1 MLRFRDLSLRKR
13 LLLANFMM
21 VAVPVLLLSLV
32 GGILLSAF
40 RYSGTTQ
47 KDILTALWPE
57 KGSALTVQ
65 YAVSSLRV
73 RAERKGKPRVKDYLE
88 PAHLLEAQG
97 IAVIVSDRNG
107 SVYYTSPGADRQ
119 AIAARILS
127 KYGPNPSLMNWD
139 HDGFDFSYVSPR
151 SGTIVMA
158 AGDTPFLA
166 KNTIPG
172 NDWKDRA
179 EHLLYISL
187 IMAVTLI
194 VFFGLYLSRL
204 LSRQILTPL
213 DQLRKAAAD
222 IRAGNLDTP
231 VSIDGVD
238 EFGSACRDFELMRQ
252 ELRRVRLERE
262 RYEENRKE
270 LIAGISHDLSTP
282 LTSIKGYAGGIL
294 DGIADTDEK
303 KLHYIK
309 QIQKSTDT
317 LESLVNNLF
326 LLSKL
331 DLGRLPFHL
340 EKVDLIAYFKDFTTE
355 QSPLY
360 KDRGLDLS
368 MVYTDKKPAF
378 AFIDRIHFERV
389 VRNILNN
396 ALKYN
401 DKDRCEVMIQ
411 IKVQKNSVCVT
422 FSDNGPGVASGE
434 LTKLFN
440 TFYRTDKA
448 RTDVTKGSGLGL
460 AITAQIIKTLG
471 GTVRAAQASQCGGL
485 MIVVTLPIAEGDT
498 YETHP
503 TH

>member
-97 IAVIVSDRNG
+97 IAVVVSDRNG
-107 SVYYTSPGADRQ
+107 SVYYASPGADRQ

-127 KYGPNPSLMNWD
+127 KYGPNSSVMNWD

-179 EHLLYISL
+179 EE
-187 IMAVTLI
+187 
-194 VFFGLYLSRL
+194 FLYLSRL

-317 LESLVNNLF
+317 LESLVDNLF
-326 LLSKL
+326 LFSKL
-331 DLGRLPFHL
+331 DLGRLPFHI

-368 MVYTDKKPAF
+368 MDYTDKEPAF
-378 AFIDRIHFERV
+378 AFIDRTHFERV

-422 FSDNGPGVASGE
+422 FSDNGPGVSSGE

-471 GTVRAAQASQCGGL
+471 GTVRAAQASQSGGL
-485 MIVVTLPIAEGDT
+485 MIVITLPVAKGDT
-498 YETHP
+498 YETYP
-503 TH
+503 TY